1 MINQFVATKIA
12 RPAMSPVTTPWTVA
26 FSRISRVNT
35 RLSSAL
41 LSSGIGRLL
50 GELEESPEEM
60 EVGAA
65 PEQRHPDEQA
75 GVSQEG
81 EAPAAGEAGDEA
93 IGQPQ
98 EGAGPGHLV
107 AWEVLAEQGQE
118 GVGERAAPEHDEE
131 RRQEE
136 HKPADGAD
144 REPEG
149 DAVELDEDLGQPGLE
164 DPRELLGSSVGLAG
178 ELLVILLLGVDVPDI
193 I

>member
-1 MINQFVATKIA
+1 MINQFVAMKIA

-26 FSRISRVNT
+26 ASRISPVNT

-41 LSSGIGRLL
+41 LSSAIRPLD
-50 GELEESPEEM
+50 ELEESPEKI

-65 PEQRHPDEQA
+65 PEQRYPDEQA

-81 EAPAAGEAGDEA
+81 EAPAAGEAGDET

-98 EGAGPGHLV
+98 AGAGPAHLV
-107 AWEVLAEQGQE
+107 AQEVLAEQGQE
-118 GVGERAAPEHDEE
+118 GAGVRTAPEHDEE

-136 HKPADGAD
+136 REPADGTA

-149 DAVELDEDLGQPGLE
+149 P
-164 DPRELLGSSVGLAG
+164 PVGLH
-178 ELLVILLLGVDVPDI
+178 
-193 I
+193 